1 MKFRKQ
7 LGSPA
12 VRDLILEAKARA
24 RELPY
29 ESVDDP
35 APSGRWLDPGDEDPA
50 AQGVAE
56 IRDGKYVPASELRQF
71 LRRK

>member
-12 VRDLILEAKARA
+12 VRDLVLEAIARA

-29 ESVDDP
+29 ESFRDP
-35 APSGRWLDPGDEDPA
+35 APSGRWLDPGDDDP
-50 AQGVAE
+50 
-56 IRDGKYVPASELRQF
+56 VPDASLRS
-71 LRRK
+71 RNKAK